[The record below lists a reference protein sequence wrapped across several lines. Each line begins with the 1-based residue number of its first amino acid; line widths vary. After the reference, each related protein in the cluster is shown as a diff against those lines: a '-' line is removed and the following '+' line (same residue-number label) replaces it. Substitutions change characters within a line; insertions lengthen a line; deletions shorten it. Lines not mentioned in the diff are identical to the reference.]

1 MKDQPTTSDKVDN
14 TKLFHKIVRD
24 FNKKT
29 GYNFKLPDDT
39 DYSSR
44 YAHPIHDDGN
54 LVITSQID
62 NNIGKPIYAGE
73 DWVKEPYALNVKID
87 GVSLYIDNL
96 KSYDEMKS
104 VMNNHNFKTRLNTV
118 KEVEKSIN
126 ALQSI
131 MSELTGNLCL
141 DAMKDIQKERIYDE
155 MTRTARLVY
164 ENS

>member
-1 MKDQPTTSDKVDN
+1 MINQTTTSNKVDN

-24 FNKKT
+24 FNNKT
-29 GYNFKLPDDT
+29 GYNFKLPNDT
-39 DYSSR
+39 DYSSK

-62 NNIGKPIYAGE
+62 DDIEKPTYAGE

-87 GVSLYIDNL
+87 GVSFYLGDF

-104 VMNNHNFKTRLNTV
+104 VINSHYFKTRLNTA
-118 KEVEKSIN
+118 KEVASSIN

-131 MSELTGNLCL
+131 MSELTGSLCV

-155 MTRTARLVY
+155 MTRAARLVY

>member
-1 MKDQPTTSDKVDN
+1 MTNQPTINDKVDN

-29 GYNFKLPDDT
+29 GYNFRLPDDT
-39 DYSSR
+39 NYNNK
-44 YAHPIHDDGN
+44 YAHPVHDDGN

-62 NNIGKPIYAGE
+62 NSVKPTYAGE

-87 GVSLYIDNL
+87 GVSFYVDDF
-96 KSYDEMKS
+96 KSYDEMKL
-104 VMNNHNFKTRLNTV
+104 VINDNNFKTRLNTA
-118 KEVEKSIN
+118 KEVANSIN
-126 ALQSI
+126 ALQKI
-131 MSELTGNLCL
+131 MKELTDNLCV

-155 MTRTARLVY
+155 MTRAARLVY